1 MHGRVYCLKSLLSLL
16 SFPDVPT
23 SQLSGEIHYL
33 LAISQESSIYFL
45 CSRIGIQIPIQ
56 EFNTQKFIK
65 DLDRSDIKIEFH
77 TSVHD
82 RTLLVRNQ
90 FLQEMVVSYLY
101 HFEYQLRHP
110 ELKGAMW
117 VRICHMYA
125 IAILQLYIRRVR
137 TKSGVESCAKS
148 LWQIKI
154 RPTGG
159 SEGWSCLEGGGG
171 AGDIYF

>member
-1 MHGRVYCLKSLLSLL
+1 
-16 SFPDVPT
+16 
-23 SQLSGEIHYL
+23 
-33 LAISQESSIYFL
+33 
-45 CSRIGIQIPIQ
+45 
-56 EFNTQKFIK
+56 
-65 DLDRSDIKIEFH
+65 
-77 TSVHD
+77 
-82 RTLLVRNQ
+82 
-90 FLQEMVVSYLY
+90 MVVSYLY